1 VPAHEPKKH
10 ATAKRDPVE
19 RVYGLSAA
27 LAAFASR
34 PDHIVNI
41 AYSPAARRSLGATL
55 REAARLRI
63 AYREVSD
70 EELGRMS
77 GSSHHEGVCMLV
89 RRAKTLSFPELSAR
103 ATPRGLIVVLDQV
116 GNPHNTGAILRT
128 AAFFGARGLVVGG
141 GARDSL
147 SPAALRVAEGGAEHV
162 PIMHSEDIT
171 AALKGL
177 RAHGMTVVGAD
188 SSAKQTTAEL
198 DWPARCVLVLG
209 HEREGLSPPA
219 RKQCDIRVRIEGTG
233 AIDSLNVSVAAGVL
247 LAGYAAVHGVR

>member
-1 VPAHEPKKH
+1 VPAQEPKKQ
-10 ATAKRDPVE
+10 AIAKRDPVE

-41 AYSPAARRSLGATL
+41 AYSPAARRALGPTL

-103 ATPRGLIVVLDQV
+103 ATPHGLIVVLDQV
-116 GNPHNTGAILRT
+116 GNPHNAGAILRT

-188 SSAKQTTAEL
+188 SSSKQTTAEL

-209 HEREGLSPPA
+209 HEREGLSPAA
-219 RKQCDIRVRIEGTG
+219 RKQCDVRVRIEGTG

-247 LAGYAAVHGVR
+247 IAGYAAVHGVR

>member
-1 VPAHEPKKH
+1 VPPQEPKTR
-10 ATAKRDPVE
+10 ASAKRDPVE

-41 AYSPAARRSLGATL
+41 AYSPAARRALGPTL

-77 GSSHHEGVCMLV
+77 GSLHHEGVCMLV
-89 RRAKTLSFPELSAR
+89 RRAKTPSYPELSAL
-103 ATPRGLIVVLDQV
+103 ATPKGLIVVLDHV
-116 GNPHNTGAILRT
+116 GNPHNAGAILRT
-128 AAFFGARGLVVGG
+128 AAFFGVRGLVIGG
-141 GARDSL
+141 GARESL

-162 PIMHSEDIT
+162 PIVHSEDIT

-177 RAHGMTVVGAD
+177 RAHGMIVVGAD
-188 SSAKQTTAEL
+188 SSAKQTTAGL
-198 DWPARCVLVLG
+198 DWPARCALVLG
-209 HEREGLSPPA
+209 HEREGLSPAA
-219 RKQCDIRVRIEGTG
+219 RKQCDVRVRIAGTG
-233 AIDSLNVSVAAGVL
+233 AIDSLNVSVAACVL
-247 LAGYAAVHGVR
+247 IAGYANAHGVK